1 MRIAFV
7 VNSYPPRLG
16 GLESH
21 IYHLS
26 VSLAQLGHRVF
37 VLTISDEPG
46 HRTEETV
53 DVRTDRAH
61 LPIADVISFPSA
73 GATRRI
79 ARFLAREHIDIVS
92 VHTRFF
98 PMSFVGVRAAHRA
111 GLPVIHTEH
120 GSGFVAASSP
130 VIAAASR
137 VVDVTMGRYV
147 LRHADRVLGVSEQAA
162 DFASRLGGVRADV
175 FYNAITPPLPH
186 PEPIV
191 DRHRHLVFVG
201 RMVPGKGWDTF
212 IEAVARLNGE
222 GVEVTGELLGAGA
235 DLEAARALIADRNLA
250 DRLCAP
256 GRVSAQEVRSRLA
269 GATLVNPTVLSEG
282 FQTTLLEALAER
294 GRVVTFTVPGA
305 RLLAEQGHPV
315 VITEERN
322 LESLVDSLRS
332 YLREPAPLAQPD
344 LIDAWTWPVRA
355 REYARIASTLLSEEN
370 PAPDSDGDTSLRG

>member
-1 MRIAFV
+1 M
-7 VNSYPPRLG
+7 
-16 GLESH
+16 
-21 IYHLS
+21 
-26 VSLAQLGHRVF
+26 
-37 VLTISDEPG
+37 
-46 HRTEETV
+46 
-53 DVRTDRAH
+53 
-61 LPIADVISFPSA
+61 
-73 GATRRI
+73 
-79 ARFLAREHIDIVS
+79 
-92 VHTRFF
+92 
-98 PMSFVGVRAAHRA
+98 
-111 GLPVIHTEH
+111 
-120 GSGFVAASSP
+120 
-130 VIAAASR
+130 IAAASR

-175 FYNAITPPLPH
+175 FYNAITPPCSR
-186 PEPIV
+186 PEPIA

-212 IEAVARLNGE
+212 IEAVARLSAE

-305 RLLAEQGHPV
+305 KLLAEQGHPV
-315 VITEERN
+315 VITKERN
-322 LESLVDSLRS
+322 VESLVDSLRG
-332 YLREPAPLAQPD
+332 APPS
-344 LIDAWTWPVRA
+344 P
-355 REYARIASTLLSEEN
+355 IASPASHLLLPEERSCRRTR
-370 PAPDSDGDTSLRG
+370 PPRLPRTHPRSRPRRRPPPPRLPHRRRRRRRRSPHRSPHA